1 MEEKKMT
8 KKDYYSLI
16 REVVE
21 NTEVEDKN
29 ELIDFINKQIS
40 QIETKAEKAKIRA
53 TEKQKTGDE
62 LRSEVKA
69 VLTNELQIID
79 TIMAQIN
86 NEDITKAKVVARL
99 TQLVKNGEAE
109 KEEVK
114 TEDGKSIKAYRV
126 INN

>member
-69 VLTNELQIID
+69 VLTNELQTID
-79 TIMAQIN
+79 TILAQIN

>member
-1 MEEKKMT
+1 MEEKKIT
-8 KKDYYSLI
+8 KKDYYNLI

-21 NTEVEDKN
+21 NTEIENKD
-29 ELIDFINKQIS
+29 ELISFIDRQVS

-53 TEKQKTGDE
+53 TEKQKAGDE
-62 LRSEVKA
+62 LRNEVKA
-69 VLTNELQIID
+69 VLTNELQTID

-86 NEDITKAKVVARL
+86 NEDITKAKIVARL
-99 TQLVKNGEAE
+99 TQLVKNGEVE

-114 TEDGKSIKAYRV
+114 TEDGKSVKAYKI